1 MWESSVYNGSYRIL
15 MLLSQCLK
23 SRSGKELHDTIGLFI
38 LNTSAGTYSES
49 VFKQISLDSLSYNK
63 QRRNFK
69 GIDCNKQ
76 TTPLITLLELKV
88 DNFYRLEAHEES
100 KNSELPIFRV

>member
-63 QRRNFK
+63 QCRILKAF
-69 GIDCNKQ
+69 DCNKQ
-76 TTPLITLLELKV
+76 TTPLITLLELRV